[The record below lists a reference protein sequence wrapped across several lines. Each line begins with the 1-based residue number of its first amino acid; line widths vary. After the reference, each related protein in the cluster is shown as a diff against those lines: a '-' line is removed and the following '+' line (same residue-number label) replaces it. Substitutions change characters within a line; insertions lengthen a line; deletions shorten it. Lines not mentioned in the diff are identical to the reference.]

1 MVENYEN
8 HTEYGKLATL
18 SPISISGHAL
28 YVHPDSGWI
37 LEIWESST
45 KHPDVVF
52 RFSDY
57 AGNSLFNWLLD
68 CAGKLY
74 PFNAYIIS
82 KWAVENFDRLV

>member
-37 LEIWESST
+37 LEIWESS
-45 KHPDVVF
+45 
-52 RFSDY
+52 S
-57 AGNSLFNWLLD
+57 W
-68 CAGKLY
+68 
-74 PFNAYIIS
+74 
-82 KWAVENFDRLV
+82 